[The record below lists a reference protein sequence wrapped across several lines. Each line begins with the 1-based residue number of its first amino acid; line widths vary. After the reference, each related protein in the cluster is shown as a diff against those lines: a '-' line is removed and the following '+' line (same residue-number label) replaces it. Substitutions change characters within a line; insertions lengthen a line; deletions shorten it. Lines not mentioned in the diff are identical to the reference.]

1 MNVNIKN
8 GFIKKI
14 KKNSL
19 IIFLKLLIMKKI
31 RKYKIKF
38 VRNKYL
44 YLEILGKIF
53 KVLIYK
59 FKIKE

>member
-1 MNVNIKN
+1 MDLLKKK
-8 GFIKKI
+8 KKI
-14 KKNSL
+14 LL

-44 YLEILGKIF
+44 YLEILGKNF
-53 KVLIYK
+53 
-59 FKIKE
+59 